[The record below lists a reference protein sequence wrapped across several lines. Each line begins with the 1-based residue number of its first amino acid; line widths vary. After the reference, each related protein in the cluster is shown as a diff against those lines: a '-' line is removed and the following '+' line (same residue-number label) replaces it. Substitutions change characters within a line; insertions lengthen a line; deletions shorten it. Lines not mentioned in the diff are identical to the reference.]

1 MEQIVFYNS
10 ERESIVQCYNFRCE
24 RRMEDNILQ
33 FDLQAQTSIFNVSGT
48 YKASVVELQKFKE
61 QLDSLYVGHLQKVAF
76 ISMDKLLHIELELE
90 RTGRI
95 KQHFSIWKDQTMHN
109 GLTLE
114 THFDQT
120 FLPELSDSIGKTV
133 DSVQLTSEIIMNN
146 HNQFCSIC
154 LFNFEVIEYSEYI
167 RFKVELK
174 DSFFYLLTD
183 CEMDMSELLCFKE
196 ELTLIIKGKT
206 KEISLSPLGEF
217 WSIRFIRLRDKI
229 IVKGDVYDK
238 QFPQNNLIFRWIVN
252 QDWLS
257 ELQKQIGKALSF
269 R

>member
-10 ERESIVQCYNFRCE
+10 ERESIVQCYDFCCE
-24 RRMEDNILQ
+24 KRMEDYILQ
-33 FDLQAQTSIFNVSGT
+33 FDLQAQISIFNVSGI

-61 QLDSLYVGHLQKVAF
+61 QLDSLYVGNLQKVAF
-76 ISMDKLLHIELELE
+76 ISIDKLLHLRLELE

-114 THFDQT
+114 TYFDQT
-120 FLPELSDSIGKTV
+120 FLPELSDSIEKTLNSV
-133 DSVQLTSEIIMNN
+133 WFDSESLMNN
-146 HNQFCSIC
+146 HSQFYSIR
-154 LFNFEVIEYSEYI
+154 LFNFEDTGYSDYI

-174 DSFFYLLTD
+174 DSFFHLLTD

-196 ELTLIIKGKT
+196 ELTLITQNKIQ
-206 KEISLSPLGEF
+206 EISLSPLGEF
-217 WSIRFIRLRDKI
+217 WSIRFIRQRNEI
-229 IVKGDVYDK
+229 IVKGDVNDK
-238 QFPQNNLIFRWIVN
+238 QFSHNNLVFRWIVS

-257 ELQKQIGKALSF
+257 ELQKQIEKA
-269 R
+269 

>member
-48 YKASVVELQKFKE
+48 YKASVVDLQKFKE
-61 QLDSLYVGHLQKVAF
+61 QLDSLYVGNLQKVAF

-95 KQHFSIWKDQTMHN
+95 KQYFSIRRDRTMDN

-114 THFDQT
+114 TYFDQT
-120 FLPELSDSIGKTV
+120 FLPELSDSIKKILN
-133 DSVQLTSEIIMNN
+133 SIQFNNEIFTNN
-146 HNQFCSIC
+146 YNQFCSIR
-154 LFNFEVIEYSEYI
+154 LFYFEDVGYSGYI
-167 RFKVELK
+167 RFRVGLK
-174 DSFFYLLTD
+174 DSFFHILIN

-196 ELTLIIKGKT
+196 ELILLTQGQMQ
-206 KEISLSPLGEF
+206 EISLSPLGEF
-217 WSIRFIRLRDKI
+217 WSIRFIRLRDEI
-229 IVKGDVYDK
+229 IVKGDINDK
-238 QFPQNNLIFRWIVN
+238 QFPHNNLVFRWIVS

-257 ELQKQIGKALSF
+257 ELQKQIGKA
-269 R
+269 